1 MLTLA
6 LRLTNKK
13 NGLITPISSFSSLF
27 SSDRILTRKN
37 ESILHVNNNNNNFKK
52 NISNINK
59 KDTSFLKKYFY
70 KNLLLTNSRITST
83 QKNNR
88 IDSVYL
94 AKQFIE
100 TLTQDEKNIIKEQL
114 ILAEQEQTILS
125 QATTSEQKI
134 TFHQLM
140 LVSLQSGLPFIGFG
154 FVDNFIM
161 ICAVRIILII

>member
-6 LRLTNKK
+6 LRLTNK
-13 NGLITPISSFSSLF
+13 NGLITPVSSFSSLL
-27 SSDRILTRKN
+27 SDRRILTRKN
-37 ESILHVNNNNNNFKK
+37 ESILHVNINFKK

-83 QKNNR
+83 QKKNNR

-114 ILAEQEQTILS
+114 ILAEQEQITILS
-125 QATTSEQKI
+125 QATSEQKI
-134 TFHQLM
+134 TFRQLM

-161 ICAVRIILII
+161 ICAVSIILFI

>member
-1 MLTLA
+1 MLTLS
-6 LRLTNKK
+6 LRLINK
-13 NGLITPISSFSSLF
+13 NGLITPISSFSSLL
-27 SSDRILTRKN
+27 SDRRILTRQN
-37 ESILHVNNNNNNFKK
+37 ESILHVNNNFKK

-83 QKNNR
+83 QKKNNR

-125 QATTSEQKI
+125 QATSDEQKI
-134 TFHQLM
+134 TFRQLM

-161 ICAVRIILII
+161 ICAVSIILFI